1 MAKVT
6 ENRGSHLQIKDCV
19 LLKLSVVLPPLFLTK
34 VTERP
39 RPYCYVFLKGWLVGS
54 VSPSHILDMAIVTPT
69 HDYSMVPVSDR
80 SHR

>member
-6 ENRGSHLQIKDCV
+6 ESRGSHLQIKDSV
-19 LLKLSVVLPPLFLTK
+19 LLKLPLVLPVVLPPLFLTK

-39 RPYCYVFLKGWLVGS
+39 RPYCYVFLKGRLAGS

-69 HDYSMVPVSDR
+69 HD
-80 SHR
+80 